1 MREAHVHL
9 AALGESLAM
18 LDLASCRSAA
28 QCLEQL
34 TLETARA
41 STERPRQATS
51 VSEEND
57 HGRAKWARAFGARVE
72 GWVES
77 RWPTLAELDAATG
90 DTPTVVMSF
99 DHHSA
104 LANSA
109 ALAAAKL
116 SPGQVV
122 PPNGLVCTDSAGR
135 ATGLLQEQAA
145 YAAWN
150 AAPEPTMGQRR
161 RDVLRALKLLGA
173 MGFDEVHD
181 LHSQSWLGPLL
192 GELDRA
198 GTLRARVRLFP
209 PASRLV
215 EDCASRRLWESDMV
229 RIAGGKVF
237 ADGTLNSRTALMLT
251 PYASPLDEVGPL
263 GKAMVSR
270 SELNTYTRTCAELG
284 LELAVHAIGDGA
296 VRMVLDEWESVRAT
310 GAKGGDG
317 GEGTG
322 GEGRGLRIE
331 HCELIDEADIERFV
345 RLGVICSVQ
354 PCHLLTD
361 IEVLTRQFP
370 RRLGRVLPLRD
381 LIQAGLKPGRT
392 LIFGSDAPIVRPN
405 PEDSVLAATLR
416 RRRDMPEAHAIAREQ
431 SIDDKTAWA
440 CFGSATPSHALPIIE
455 DR

>member
-1 MREAHVHL
+1 
-9 AALGESLAM
+9 M
-18 LDLASCRSAA
+18 LDLASCRSVA
-28 QCLEQL
+28 QCLDKL
-34 TLETARA
+34 TLETART
-41 STERPRQATS
+41 STERPRQIRS
-51 VSEEND
+51 MGEKDEQ
-57 HGRAKWARAFGARVE
+57 GPAKWTRAFGARIE
-72 GWVES
+72 GWAES
-77 RWPTLAELDAATG
+77 RWPMLAELDAATG

-122 PPNGLVCTDSAGR
+122 PPNGLVCTNSAGR

-251 PYASPLDEVGPL
+251 PYASPLDEIGPL

-270 SELNTYTRTCAELG
+270 SELNSHMRTCRELE
-284 LELAVHAIGDGA
+284 LDLAVHAIGDGA
-296 VRMVLDEWESVRAT
+296 VRMVLDVWESVQTAGT
-310 GAKGGDG
+310 KNSDG
-317 GEGTG
+317 GKG
-322 GEGRGLRIE
+322 GLRIE
-331 HCELIDEADIERFV
+331 HCELIDEADVERFA

-354 PCHLLTD
+354 PCHLLAD

-416 RRRDMPEAHAIAREQ
+416 RRRDMPEALAIAPEQ
-431 SIDDKTAWA
+431 SIDEKTAWA

-455 DR
+455 DP